1 MLYNLIFIIMNVYI
15 DNKKL
20 LIPPIGFRNTGAI
33 CYFNALIQCI
43 LSSKR
48 FIKFVLELEN
58 EISPKDEFQR
68 LTAIFTEFFRHI
80 VNDQWNVTF
89 TTKLLMEL
97 NSFSPNQSS
106 SEYFIMLL
114 DKFKLENLFQCKYN
128 IQMTCQQCEYSKTI
142 TDDITYNVLINQSFD
157 EFFQTKTNLEN
168 VLCDGCKQKT
178 LYVEKRQLNGLSDMV
193 AVSFNK
199 YFHKHLISY
208 PLSFRI
214 GNNMYKMVGVVDHF
228 GVLNAGHY
236 VARAKRFEENEN
248 NENNENNEYYLFDDE
263 RVVKID
269 DEVFSKIME
278 ETYMIFY
285 EKIIFK

>member
-1 MLYNLIFIIMNVYI
+1 MLYNLIFITMNVYI

-20 LIPPIGFRNTGAI
+20 SIPPIGFRNTGAI

-48 FIKFVLELEN
+48 FMTFVLKLEN
-58 EISPKDEFQR
+58 ESST
-68 LTAIFTEFFRHI
+68 TAIFTEFFRHI
-80 VNDQWNVTF
+80 VNDEWNVTF
-89 TTKLLMEL
+89 TTRLLIEL

-128 IQMTCQQCEYSKTI
+128 IQMTCAQCGYNKTI
-142 TDDITYNVLINQSFD
+142 TDITYNVLINQSFD
-157 EFFQTKTNLEN
+157 EFFQSQTNLEN

-178 LYVEKRQLNGLSDMV
+178 LYIENRRLHELSDMV
-193 AVSFNK
+193 VVSFNK

-208 PLSFRI
+208 PSSFTL
-214 GNNMYKMVGVVDHF
+214 GNNTYKMVGTVDHF

-236 VARAKRFEENEN
+236 VARARRFEEGEKS
-248 NENNENNEYYLFDDE
+248 EKSDEKYYLFDDE
-263 RVVKID
+263 RVVEIND
-269 DEVFSKIME
+269 DVFSKTME

-285 EKIIFK
+285 EK

>member
-1 MLYNLIFIIMNVYI
+1 MNLHI
-15 DNKKL
+15 DGKKL
-20 LIPPIGFRNTGAI
+20 VIPPIGFRNTGAI

-43 LSSKR
+43 LSSTR
-48 FIKFVLELEN
+48 FIDFLLQLEN
-58 EISPKDEFQR
+58 E
-68 LTAIFTEFFRHI
+68 TVFTEFFRHI
-80 VNDQWNVTF
+80 VNDEWNVTF
-89 TTKLLMEL
+89 TTRLLIEL

-128 IQMTCQQCEYSKTI
+128 IQMTCQRCGHHKRRT
-142 TDDITYNVLINQSFD
+142 DITYNVLINQSFD
-157 EFFQTKTNLEN
+157 EFFQTETNLEN

-178 LYVEKRQLNGLSDMV
+178 LYIENRRVSDLSDMI

-208 PLSFRI
+208 PLSFDI
-214 GNNMYKMVGVVDHF
+214 GNNTYKMVGVVDHF

-236 VARAKRFEENEN
+236 VARAKRVGDN
-248 NENNENNEYYLFDDE
+248 NEEKYYLFDDE
-263 RVVKID
+263 RVMDIND
-269 DEVFSKIME
+269 DTFSKTMA

-285 EKIIFK
+285 EKK

>member
-1 MLYNLIFIIMNVYI
+1 MNVYI

-20 LIPPIGFRNTGAI
+20 SIPPIGFRNTGAI

-48 FIKFVLELEN
+48 FIKFVLESE
-58 EISPKDEFQR
+58 KEF
-68 LTAIFTEFFRHI
+68 LSLNGIFTEFFRHI
-80 VNDQWNVTF
+80 VNDEWNVTF
-89 TTKLLMEL
+89 TTRLLIEL

-114 DKFKLENLFQCKYN
+114 DKFKLEKLFECKYN
-128 IQMTCQQCEYSKTI
+128 IQMTCGQCGYSKMTK
-142 TDDITYNVLINQSFD
+142 DITYNVLINQSFD
-157 EFFQTKTNLEN
+157 EFFQSQTNLEH
-168 VLCDGCKQKT
+168 VLCDACKQKT
-178 LYVEKRQLNGLSDMV
+178 LYIENRRLDELSDMV

-208 PLSFRI
+208 PLSFTL
-214 GNNMYKMVGVVDHF
+214 GNTTYKMIGAVDHF

-236 VARAKRFEENEN
+236 VARARRFDESEENDKNDEK
-248 NENNENNEYYLFDDE
+248 YYLFDDE
-263 RVVKID
+263 RVAEMNE
-269 DEVFSKIME
+269 EVFSKTMA

-285 EKIIFK
+285 EKNNI